1 MNKGTFTKLQS
12 VLRETNKQWQSTWE
26 LATTLPVLTK
36 GQEKAAIMR
45 LEL

>member
-26 LATTLPVLTK
+26 LATLPVLTK